1 MEDIFKLSHANI
13 NLVKRSLI
21 HIPNKAK
28 YMATTV
34 ACGWAGA
41 VFEVT

>member
-1 MEDIFKLSHANI
+1 MSE
-13 NLVKRSLI
+13 VVG
-21 HIPNKAK
+21 NKAG

-41 VFEVT
+41 VIEVNRSFGQEQ